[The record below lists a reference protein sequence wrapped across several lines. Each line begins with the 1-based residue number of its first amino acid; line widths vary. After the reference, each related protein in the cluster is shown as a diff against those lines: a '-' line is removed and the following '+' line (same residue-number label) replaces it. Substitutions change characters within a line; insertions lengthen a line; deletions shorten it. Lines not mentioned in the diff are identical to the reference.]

1 MTALPALATFKPVT
15 AADVELLANISRE
28 TFFAAFAHLNNADDM
43 EAYAAV
49 SFTHQQ
55 LKKELNTPGAT
66 FIFAMLDQEV
76 VGFMKLNTGAAQNEF
91 KDMNSL
97 EVERLY
103 VLAAYQG
110 QKIGSQM
117 LSFALA
123 MALTHQHEF
132 IWLGVWEHNH
142 NAIRL
147 YERLGF
153 SRCGSHDFMLGSDR
167 QTDLLM
173 KKVLS

>member
-1 MTALPALATFKPVT
+1 MNTLFPLATFKPVT
-15 AADVELLANISRE
+15 TADVELLSNISRE

-43 EAYAAV
+43 EAYAAS
-49 SFTHQQ
+49 SFNRQQ
-55 LKKELNTPGAT
+55 LKKELNTPGAE
-66 FIFAMLDQEV
+66 FIFAMLDHEV
-76 VGFMKLNTGAAQNEF
+76 VGFMKLNTGTAQNEF

-110 QKIGSQM
+110 RQIGSQM
-117 LSFALA
+117 LNFALA
-123 MALTHQHEF
+123 IALTRQHEF

-142 NAIRL
+142 SAVRL
-147 YERLGF
+147 YERMGF
-153 SRCGSHDFMLGSDR
+153 KLCGSHDFMLGNDR

-173 KKVLS
+173 K